1 MSHVMLYINNYV
13 TRHQRT
19 SWLSAGSSRVFT
31 AWCTLIVTGDTLS
44 VSVTICS
51 VGAGAEK
58 YEDMEKLSL
67 VFLVPLLLMPVLT
80 AC

>member
-1 MSHVMLYINNYV
+1 MAV
-13 TRHQRT
+13 
-19 SWLSAGSSRVFT
+19 SREQQSVHTLVYT
-31 AWCTLIVTGDTLS
+31 ALIVTGDTLS

-80 AC
+80 ILAAT